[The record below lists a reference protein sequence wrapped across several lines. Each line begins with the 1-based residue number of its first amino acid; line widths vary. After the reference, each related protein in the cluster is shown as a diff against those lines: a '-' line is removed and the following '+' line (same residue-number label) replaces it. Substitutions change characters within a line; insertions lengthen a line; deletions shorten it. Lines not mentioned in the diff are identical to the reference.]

1 MVGRVPAAIAN
12 VLLAIGSTLLC
23 YVAMEYAVFRY
34 ALPYLPIDVRP
45 HLPDM
50 VDVLA
55 QNSKAGFLPHD
66 YVALLGDSYAEGLG
80 DWLLQQ
86 GGDRTKPFHSA
97 DVIRQATGRDV
108 VSFGKGGAGSA
119 EAIVRQPARELLASR
134 CLAFP
139 PLEIPRQMFVYFY
152 EGNDVEDNDHFLDMV
167 DSHYQRTDAEAID
180 RYLAEDYAA
189 TYPWHCHLHLADLMV
204 SMASF
209 AFRYHVL
216 GWPVDNCGTAAPRT
230 NRLTVNDRI
239 VDSPALLGP
248 AMTPI
253 GSDEAIRRGM
263 HFAGVPVEVVY
274 VPAALSIYRHAGDT
288 VTYCIGT
295 NIVRTAPTTKVERN
309 HAFIRDLAR
318 DVVGRQGIG
327 FLDATPALRAAAS
340 AQVIHGPRDWDHLNE
355 VGYRALG
362 SLVAAHVE
370 RVDLAEQQRRRASE
384 ATRQGAQWDGSI
396 ATSFAPA
403 SVRSR

>member
-1 MVGRVPAAIAN
+1 MRGRVSAAIVN
-12 VLLAIGSTLLC
+12 LLLAIASTLLC
-23 YVAMEYAVFRY
+23 YVALEYAVFRF

-55 QNSKAGFLPHD
+55 QNSKAGYLPHN
-66 YVALLGDSYAEGLG
+66 YIALLGDSYAEGLG
-80 DWLLQQ
+80 DWLLDN

-108 VSFGKGGAGSA
+108 VSFGRGGAGSA
-119 EAIVRQPARELLASR
+119 EAIVWRTARELPASR
-134 CLAFP
+134 CSVFP
-139 PLEIPRQMFVYFY
+139 ALEAPRQMFVYFY

-167 DSHYQRTDAEAID
+167 DARYHRTDAEAID
-180 RYLAEDYAA
+180 RYLAEDYA
-189 TYPWHCHLHLADLMV
+189 TTSPWHCHVQLAGLMV

-216 GWPVDNCGTAAPRT
+216 GWPVDNCGTAAPRA
-230 NRLTVNDRI
+230 NHLIVSDRTI
-239 VDSPALLGP
+239 EAPALLGP

-253 GSDEAIRRGM
+253 GDDNAIRTGM
-263 HFAGVPVEVVY
+263 DVLAHALSWLRRRFAGVPVEVVY
-274 VPAALSIYRHAGDT
+274 IPAALSIYRHAGDT
-288 VTYCIGT
+288 VTYCIGS
-295 NIVRTAPTTKVERN
+295 NIVGTAPTAKVDRN

-318 DVVGRQGIG
+318 DIAGRQDIP

-355 VGYRALG
+355 IGYRALG
-362 SLVAAHVE
+362 SLVAAHV
-370 RVDLAEQQRRRASE
+370 R
-384 ATRQGAQWDGSI
+384 
-396 ATSFAPA
+396 
-403 SVRSR
+403 